1 MVISQKMAGA
11 INEQIKHEF
20 FSYWL
25 YLSMAF
31 SLEAQDLKVFAK
43 WFYAQ
48 ADEEKD
54 HAMKMANYLFN
65 QGAEVKLL
73 ALEQPKNNF
82 DSVLEICE
90 ESVTHEEWI
99 TKKINELVAL
109 ARSENDFATENFMQW
124 FIMEQV
130 EEVAKANELV
140 GLVKMANNP
149 GQMLMVEQRI
159 MALRVEG
166 SEA

>member
-1 MVISQKMAGA
+1 MVISRKMANA

-54 HAMKMANYLFN
+54 HAMKMAKYLFD
-65 QGAEVKLL
+65 QGTEVKLL
-73 ALEQPKNNF
+73 ALEQPKTDF
-82 DSVLEICE
+82 SSVIEICE
-90 ESVTHEEWI
+90 ESVIHEEFI

-109 ARSENDFATENFMQW
+109 ARSENDFATDNFLQW
-124 FIMEQV
+124 FVMEQV

-140 GLVKMANNP
+140 SLVKMANNP

-159 MALRVEG
+159 MALREES